1 MDTDKINRWLTLA
14 ANIGVLAGIIFLAME
29 LQQNNEIL
37 SAQARRDQL
46 DARSAA
52 GALVIANADLSE
64 ILYKVSNGDKLT
76 PFEEYRFGRWA
87 YQVFR
92 NWEWQHEEYLEG
104 TLSEEDLPVVGW
116 ANQFKVHHPMLQNVW
131 RERKANL
138 SPEFVQFIDGSV
150 IGR

>member
-29 LQQNNEIL
+29 VQQNNEIL

-52 GALVIANADLSE
+52 GAMVITNSDLAE
-64 ILYKVSNGDKLT
+64 ITYKASNGEKLT
-76 PFEEYRFGRWA
+76 PYEEYRFGRWA

-92 NWEWQHEEYLEG
+92 NWEWQYDEYLEG
-104 TLSEEDLPVVGW
+104 TLSEGDLPVIGW
-116 ANQFKVHHPMLQNVW
+116 AGQFRNFPILQDVW
-131 RERKANL
+131 GERKANL
-138 SPEFVQFIDGSV
+138 SPEFVQFIDGNV
-150 IGR
+150 IGH

>member
-1 MDTDKINRWLTLA
+1 MDSDKINRWLTLA

-52 GALVIANADLSE
+52 GALVIANADLSM
-64 ILYKVSNGDKLT
+64 ILFKASNGDTLT
-76 PFEEYRFGRWA
+76 PFEEYRFGRWG

-92 NWEWQHEEYLEG
+92 NWEWQYDEYLEG
-104 TLSEEDLPVVGW
+104 TLSEEDLPVIGW
-116 ANQFKVHHPMLQNVW
+116 AGQFRSHPMLQTVW
-131 RERKANL
+131 AERKANL
-138 SPEFVQFIDGSV
+138 SPEFVQFVDGNV
-150 IGR
+150 IGH

>member
-14 ANIGVLAGIIFLAME
+14 ANVGVLAGIIFLAME

-52 GALVIANADLSE
+52 GALIIANADLSK
-64 ILYKVSNGDKLT
+64 ITYKVSNGDKLT
-76 PFEEYRFGRWA
+76 PYEEYRFGRWA

-92 NWEWQHEEYLEG
+92 NWEWQYDEYLEG
-104 TLSEEDLPVVGW
+104 TLSEEDLPINGWVG
-116 ANQFKVHHPMLQNVW
+116 QFRRFPMLQTVW
-131 RERKANL
+131 GKRKANL
-138 SPEFVQFIDGSV
+138 SPEFVQFIDGNV
-150 IGR
+150 IDR